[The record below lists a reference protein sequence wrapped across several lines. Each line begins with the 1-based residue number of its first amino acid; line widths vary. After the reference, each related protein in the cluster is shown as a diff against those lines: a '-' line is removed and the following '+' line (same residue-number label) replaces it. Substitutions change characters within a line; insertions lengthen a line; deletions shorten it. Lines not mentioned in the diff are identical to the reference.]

1 MRRCLIAALR
11 IGRQRF
17 TAETGP
23 PRDTTAL
30 ITSVLDVRHMFKQL
44 TPIVRR
50 AAGRKSAT
58 EFLCSVLVSLPV
70 TLGGCAEIGRF
81 SAQDASRAGSI
92 AAAVGDSAGVACWP
106 VIQATANAV
115 AATGDHPGIL
125 VTIEESR
132 AAKMALANPVCQ
144 PIWAGVLADL
154 LKIAPPTSLV
164 P

>member
-1 MRRCLIAALR
+1 MCTKQRLIDRCAA
-11 IGRQRF
+11 
-17 TAETGP
+17 
-23 PRDTTAL
+23 
-30 ITSVLDVRHMFKQL
+30 
-44 TPIVRR
+44 VRR
-50 AAGRKSAT
+50 RAT

-70 TLGGCAEIGRF
+70 MLGGCAEIGRL
-81 SAQDASRAGSI
+81 SAQDANRAASI

-115 AATGDHPGIL
+115 AGSGDHPGIL

-154 LKIAPPTSLV
+154 LKITPPLSLV